1 MGAMLQAVIFDG
13 GLADE
18 RHVADRLGQR
28 FVGGDLAERGGRAL
42 GVVLRQQHIGLRQQC
57 RRAYRVLVRRGQLA
71 DDVGRLRDAALLD
84 IVERGGELFALFARQ
99 CVLAVLPPGPAAERD
114 QRQQDGGDDPQAVPL
129 ADVRHLLTAQLF
141 IDFADEGFVVLRG
154 QRQGNSSR
162 G

>member
-1 MGAMLQAVIFDG
+1 MFHRLQRIIFDR

-18 RHVADRLGQR
+18 RHVAERLGQR
-28 FVGGDLAERGGRAL
+28 LVGGDLAEGGGRAL
-42 GVVLRQQHIGLRQQC
+42 GIVLRQQHVGLGQQGGG
-57 RRAYRVLVRRGQLA
+57 AHGVLVGGRQLA
-71 DDVGRLRDAALLD
+71 DDRVRLRDAALFD
-84 IVERGGELFALFARQ
+84 IVERGGELFALFAGQR
-99 CVLAVLPPGPAAERD
+99 VLAMLPPGPAAERNEREED
-114 QRQQDGGDDPQAVPL
+114 RADDPQAVAL